1 MKRDVSFSLLGLI
14 MLLCLGIAVAS
25 VYYQYTYTDLQS
37 KYEVSND
44 TLQKTMIDYQEKEKI
59 LDAALQNLSLSE
71 EREEVL
77 GGKYQEVETE
87 KVGLQTDL
95 AEANEA
101 IKDLN
106 RQKENLENEVETLD
120 RKYKKAEVERLT
132 LVGEVGRCED
142 KVESRDKKIK
152 NLEDEIADLKA
163 QIAALKATSS
173 E

>member
-14 MLLCLGIAVAS
+14 MLLCLGIAAAS

-44 TLQKTMIDYQEKEKI
+44 TLQKTMINYQEKEMF

-71 EREEVL
+71 AREDAL
-77 GGKYQEVETE
+77 GGKYQKVETE

-95 AEANEA
+95 ATANEA

-106 RQKENLENEVETLD
+106 RKNEDLQSSVDTLD
-120 RKYKKAEVERLT
+120 KLYKKAEMERLS
-132 LVGEVGRCED
+132 LVKEVDRCED
-142 KVESRDKKIK
+142 KIESRDKKIEK
-152 NLEDEIADLKA
+152 LNAEIKKLEA
-163 QIAALKATSS
+163 QIAATPP

>member
-14 MLLCLGIAVAS
+14 MLLCLGIAAAS

-44 TLQKTMIDYQEKEKI
+44 TLQKTMMDYQKKEMF

-101 IKDLN
+101 IEALN
-106 RQKENLENEVETLD
+106 KQKEDLES
-120 RKYKKAEVERLT
+120 AI
-132 LVGEVGRCED
+132 D
-142 KVESRDKKIK
+142 KLKVDRDKLEYEKAQLETDIEK
-152 NLEDEIADLKA
+152 LDNEIDNLEDDIDRLRS
-163 QIAALKATSS
+163 QVIGLNGTPIV
-173 E
+173 

>member
-14 MLLCLGIAVAS
+14 LLLCLGLAVAS
-25 VYYQYTYTDLQS
+25 VYFQNTYNNLQS
-37 KYEVSND
+37 KYKVSNE
-44 TLQKTMIDYQEKEKI
+44 TLQETIIDYQEKEKF

-101 IKDLN
+101 IKSLN
-106 RQKENLENEVETLD
+106 RQKEDLERDVDNLKDDKVDLEYKVATLETNIKKLD
-120 RKYKKAEVERLT
+120 RE
-132 LVGEVGRCED
+132 
-142 KVESRDKKIK
+142 IK
-152 NLEDEIADLKA
+152 DLEDDIDRLRS
-163 QIAALKATSS
+163 QVIGLNGTPVV
-173 E
+173 

>member
-1 MKRDVSFSLLGLI
+1 
-14 MLLCLGIAVAS
+14 MLLCLGIAAAS

-44 TLQKTMIDYQEKEKI
+44 TLQKTMMDYQEKEMF

-71 EREEVL
+71 EREDVL

-101 IKDLN
+101 IEALN
-106 RQKENLENEVETLD
+106 KQKEDLES
-120 RKYKKAEVERLT
+120 AI
-132 LVGEVGRCED
+132 D
-142 KVESRDKKIK
+142 KLKVDRDKLEYEKAQLETDIEK
-152 NLEDEIADLKA
+152 LDNEIDNLEDDIDRLRS
-163 QIAALKATSS
+163 QVIGLNGTPIV
-173 E
+173 

>member
-14 MLLCLGIAVAS
+14 MLLCLGIAAAS

-44 TLQKTMIDYQEKEKI
+44 TLQETIIDYQEKEKF

-71 EREEVL
+71 EREEAL

-101 IKDLN
+101 IKSLN
-106 RQKENLENEVETLD
+106 RQKENLESEVDDLKD
-120 RKYKKAEVERLT
+120 
-132 LVGEVGRCED
+132 D
-142 KVESRDKKIK
+142 KSKLEFENAQLEGKI
-152 NLEDEIADLKA
+152 NDLNDDIDDLNDDIDTLEDEIKTLKA
-163 QIAALKATSS
+163 EIAALKATQAS
-173 E
+173 

>member
-14 MLLCLGIAVAS
+14 MLLCLGIAAAS

-44 TLQKTMIDYQEKEKI
+44 TLQKTMMDYQEKEMF

-71 EREEVL
+71 EREDVL

-101 IKDLN
+101 IKSLN
-106 RQKENLENEVETLD
+106 RQKENLERDVDNLKDDKGKLEYKVATLETTIGKL
-120 RKYKKAEVERLT
+120 EE
-132 LVGEVGRCED
+132 EIED
-142 KVESRDKKIK
+142 
-152 NLEDEIADLKA
+152 LEDDIDKLRS
-163 QIAALKATSS
+163 QVIGLNGTPVV
-173 E
+173 

>member
-1 MKRDVSFSLLGLI
+1 
-14 MLLCLGIAVAS
+14 MLLCLGIAAAS

-44 TLQKTMIDYQEKEKI
+44 TLQKTMMDYQEKEMF

-71 EREEVL
+71 EREDVL

-95 AEANEA
+95 ATANEA
-101 IKDLN
+101 IKKLN
-106 RQKENLENEVETLD
+106 RLKENLERDVETLD
-120 RKYKKAEVERLT
+120 KKYKTAETERIFLT
-132 LVGEVGRCED
+132 QEVGKYED
-142 KVESRDKKIK
+142 KIESRDKEIK
-152 NLEDEIADLKA
+152 DLNAKIADLNA
-163 QIAALKATSS
+163 QIAAFTPP

>member
-14 MLLCLGIAVAS
+14 MLLCLGIAAAS

-44 TLQKTMIDYQEKEKI
+44 TLQKTMMDYQEKEMF

-71 EREEVL
+71 EREDVL

-95 AEANEA
+95 ATANEA
-101 IKDLN
+101 IKKLN
-106 RQKENLENEVETLD
+106 RLKENLERDVETLD
-120 RKYKKAEVERLT
+120 KKYKTAETERIFLT
-132 LVGEVGRCED
+132 QEVGKYED
-142 KVESRDKKIK
+142 KIESRDKEIK
-152 NLEDEIADLKA
+152 DLNAKIADLNA
-163 QIAALKATSS
+163 QIAAFTPP

>member
-14 MLLCLGIAVAS
+14 MLLCLGIAAAS

-44 TLQKTMIDYQEKEKI
+44 TLQKTMMDYQEKEMF

-71 EREEVL
+71 EREEAL
-77 GGKYQEVETE
+77 GGKYQKVETE

-95 AEANEA
+95 ATANEA

-106 RQKENLENEVETLD
+106 RQKEDLQSEVETLD
-120 RKYKKAEVERLT
+120 KKYKKAETERIFLT
-132 LVGEVGRCED
+132 QEVDKYED
-142 KVESRDKKIK
+142 KIK
-152 NLEDEIADLKA
+152 SLNKEIKDLKDEIKDLKAKIADLEA
-163 QIAALKATSS
+163 ESS

>member
-14 MLLCLGIAVAS
+14 MLLCLGIAAAS

-37 KYEVSND
+37 KYKVSNE
-44 TLQKTMIDYQEKEKI
+44 TLQETIIDYQEKEKF

-71 EREEVL
+71 EREGVL

-101 IKDLN
+101 IEALN
-106 RQKENLENEVETLD
+106 RQKENLESEVDKLKVDKSKLEYEVATLESDIDRLD
-120 RKYKKAEVERLT
+120 REINDLEGDIDRLRSQVIGLNGT
-132 LVGEVGRCED
+132 PVV
-142 KVESRDKKIK
+142 
-152 NLEDEIADLKA
+152 
-163 QIAALKATSS
+163 
-173 E
+173 